1 MCRMT
6 FSLVLKEHF
15 IKNKTKQNKTNPVLL
30 AATHQHSND
39 AGSDLGSTELLKM
52 YFKWQ

>member
-1 MCRMT
+1 MWKIT

-15 IKNKTKQNKTNPVLL
+15 IKNKRIQNKTNPVLL
-30 AATHQHSND
+30 TATHQHSND
-39 AGSDLGSTELLKM
+39 AGSDLGSTESLKM